1 MLAYTQMHPSR
12 RYSYTPAPPVTEFL
26 MRSLFVL
33 FWLAIGVYAHPA
45 NAQQTPRFGLGLNTQ
60 LALPDGLGIGAHGRV
75 SAPVN
80 ADLSIMLDLAG
91 TGFIFQGRKNATYIL
106 TPQMGVVVNINQQ
119 RYRDPIY
126 LIAGF
131 GGYLPVNSP
140 RSDQGGPTF
149 HVGIGSV
156 LSLQETSLYYE
167 VNPALIVAE
176 DKVGISL
183 PFRMGI
189 IF

>member
-1 MLAYTQMHPSR
+1 
-12 RYSYTPAPPVTEFL
+12 
-26 MRSLFVL
+26 MRSLIVL
-33 FWLAIGVYAHPA
+33 ALLVAGMWAAPA
-45 NAQQTPRFGLGLNTQ
+45 TAQQLPRFGIGLNTQ

-91 TGFIFQGRKNATYIL
+91 TGFIFQGRRNATYIL
-106 TPQMGVVVNINQQ
+106 TPQMGVVVNIHQQ

-126 LIAGF
+126 LLAGF

-149 HVGIGSV
+149 HVGVGSII
-156 LSLQETSLYYE
+156 SLQETSLYYE

-176 DKVGISL
+176 EKVGIAL

>member
-1 MLAYTQMHPSR
+1 MRTLTLIALLFAGFG
-12 RYSYTPAPPVTEFL
+12 YSPVL
-26 MRSLFVL
+26 
-33 FWLAIGVYAHPA
+33 G
-45 NAQQTPRFGLGLNTQ
+45 QQLPRFGLGLNTQ
-60 LALPDGLGIGAHGRV
+60 VALPDGLGIGAHGRV

-91 TGFIFQGRKNATYIL
+91 TGFIFQGRRNATYIL
-106 TPQMGVVVNINQQ
+106 TPQVGVVVNINQQ

-126 LIAGF
+126 LLAGF

-156 LSLQETSLYYE
+156 ISLQETSLYYE
-167 VNPALIVAE
+167 VNPALIVGE
-176 DKVGISL
+176 NRVGISL
-183 PFRMGI
+183 PIRMGI

>member
-1 MLAYTQMHPSR
+1 
-12 RYSYTPAPPVTEFL
+12 
-26 MRSLFVL
+26 MRSLLVL
-33 FWLAIGVYAHPA
+33 TMLVGGLCSAPA
-45 NAQQTPRFGLGLNTQ
+45 VAQQMPRFGIGLNTQ
-60 LALPDGLGIGAHGRV
+60 LALPEGLGLGAHGRV

-80 ADLSIMLDLAG
+80 ADLSVMLDLAA

-126 LIAGF
+126 LLAGF

-140 RSDQGGPTF
+140 RSETGGPTF
-149 HVGIGSV
+149 HIGIGSV

-176 DKVGISL
+176 ERVGIAL